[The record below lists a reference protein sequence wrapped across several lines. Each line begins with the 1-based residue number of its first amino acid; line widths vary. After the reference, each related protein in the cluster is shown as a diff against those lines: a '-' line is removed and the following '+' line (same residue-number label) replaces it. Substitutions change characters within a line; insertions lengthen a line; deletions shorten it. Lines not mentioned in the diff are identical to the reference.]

1 MHYYYFIDTFVSD
14 KKYVSQLNQIENR
27 LMQLGVNGH
36 TEKLTMLKSLQE
48 MVESAIKH
56 GAKTIVAIGND
67 DTVSKMISFLPKHA
81 VTFGIVPIGEPNTI
95 ADKLGIPRG
104 VAACDTLS
112 ARITTKIDLGKVN
125 NAYFISS
132 LALPADQAVSMD
144 FGTYHISTLTSTSTI
159 QICNINGSASQS
171 DPTDGQLEAVVR
183 EETRGGG
190 LFSKKRRY
198 TTHSV
203 FPLKKVKIT
212 TDHQSLPVIA
222 DGQMMI
228 KTPVTV
234 EVAPQKLKVIVGKNR
249 MF

>member
-1 MHYYYFIDTFVSD
+1 
-14 KKYVSQLNQIENR
+14 
-27 LMQLGVNGH
+27 MQLGINGH
-36 TEKLTMLKSLQE
+36 TERLTMLKSLQE

-56 GAKTIVAIGND
+56 DAKTIIAIGND
-67 DTVSKMISFLPKHA
+67 DTISKMISFLPKHT
-81 VTFGIVPIGEPNTI
+81 VTFGIIPVGEPNTI
-95 ADKLGIPRG
+95 ADKLGIPHG
-104 VAACDTLS
+104 VSACDTLS

-132 LALPADQAVSMD
+132 LALPTGQAVSMD
-144 FGTYHISTLTSTSTI
+144 FGTYHISTLTPTSSI
-159 QICNINGSASQS
+159 HICNINGSASKS
-171 DPTDGQLEAVVR
+171 DPTDGQLEAVVQESAR
-183 EETRGGG
+183 SGGW
-190 LFSKKRRY
+190 FSKKPKY

-212 TDHQSLPVIA
+212 SDHQSLPVIA